1 MAKASELDIRQWVPL
16 GAACKVLD
24 VNEVTL
30 RRWADRGLIR
40 SYRTPGGHRRFSQ
53 DDLRALV
60 AGASPVKNEETQPG
74 VTDAALRHVRRRLHN
89 RSMAH
94 RGWYEHIHEENRGRM
109 RLFGYRLLT
118 LATDYL
124 GGHGHRSELL
134 ASARLVGEEYGT
146 ETARLRLSLEEA
158 TQAFIFFRNSLVEG
172 LQGAKSSDNSPSAVY
187 RKWEQVNAVTDEVL
201 NGIIRAYQ
209 KANAGVAGEL
219 TGEAERLALLRTL
232 E

>member
-1 MAKASELDIRQWVPL
+1 MANDVESDKRQWVAL
-16 GAACKVLD
+16 SAACKVLE

-60 AGASPVKNEETQPG
+60 AGASPVKNEDTRSE
-74 VTDAALRHVRRRLHN
+74 VTEAALRHMRRRLHN
-89 RSMAH
+89 RSMSH

-118 LATDYL
+118 VATDYL
-124 GGHGHRSELL
+124 GGHGHKSELL

-172 LQGAKSSDNSPSAVY
+172 LQGAKSSDNSQSAVY

-209 KANAGVAGEL
+209 KTNSGVAGDP
-219 TGEAERLALLRTL
+219 TGEAEQLALLHTL